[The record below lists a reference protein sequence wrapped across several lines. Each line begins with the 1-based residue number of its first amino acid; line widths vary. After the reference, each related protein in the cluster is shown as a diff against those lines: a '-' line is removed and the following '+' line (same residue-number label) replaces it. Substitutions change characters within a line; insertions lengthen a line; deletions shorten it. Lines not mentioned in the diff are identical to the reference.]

1 MDIKTQQYI
10 RDLDSLKTKTENE
23 DDEEVKSYLVKL
35 LCVRTAGLLEVFLKT
50 RISEYSKGKV
60 PTEINRFLTSK
71 FKDITNLKSSKFEDV
86 LTSFS
91 VDWGD
96 KFRGYL
102 DDHEQEKTSLD
113 SVIAQRHNIAHGQP
127 SNIGSASMVQ
137 YYNDV
142 KSIVVYLDTIIR

>member
-1 MDIKTQQYI
+1 MDMKTQQYI
-10 RDLDSLKTKTENE
+10 RDLDSLKTKTEKE

-50 RISEYSKGKV
+50 RISEYSKNKV
-60 PTEINRFLTSK
+60 PKEISRFLTSK
-71 FKDITNLKSSKFEDV
+71 FKDITNLKSSRFEEV
-86 LTSFS
+86 LTTFS

-96 KFRGYL
+96 KFRGYME
-102 DDHEQEKTSLD
+102 DHEQEKSSLD
-113 SVIAQRHNIAHGQP
+113 SVIAHRHNIAHGQP

-142 KSIVVYLDTIIR
+142 KAIVVYLDGIIR